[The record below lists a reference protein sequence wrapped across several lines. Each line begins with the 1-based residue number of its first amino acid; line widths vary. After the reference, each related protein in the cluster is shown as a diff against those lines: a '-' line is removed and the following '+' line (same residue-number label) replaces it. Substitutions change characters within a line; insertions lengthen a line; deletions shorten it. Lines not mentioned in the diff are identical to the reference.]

1 MPWGEV
7 RSIKDLITSPMPHMA
22 YHWGQI
28 AYLQTLWG
36 DNENRF

>member
-1 MPWGEV
+1 
-7 RSIKDLITSPMPHMA
+7 MPHMA